1 MWKCE
6 SGDLQGGLDEV
17 LRSIVLT
24 IVSQRCLKTMS
35 SVFLV
40 ALLLAI
46 WSGSVVVGLN
56 NARLRPAA
64 ARCLRPTA
72 PVVSTVLFARDPKR
86 QDGKESDQDGSTVTT
101 VSASASTSASTLPG
115 GEEGMVSIPYGGLA
129 GYKQGSLFTDPVPL
143 FDPLKDTSDLPGEV
157 GSPEN
162 TAAMMRRIEE
172 RVAQLKQTPEWAEIQ
187 QSEFGKNPLE
197 KIPFWQGLWMHAK
210 AAQRDDNP
218 DELPLVIFNSAFI
231 IAFLAVYLSIINS
244 GLKSALDWYIRTDF
258 DFDLIFPFL
267 HLHSN

>member
-1 MWKCE
+1 
-6 SGDLQGGLDEV
+6 
-17 LRSIVLT
+17 
-24 IVSQRCLKTMS
+24 MS
-35 SVFLV
+35 SLFLM
-40 ALLLAI
+40 ALLLAT

-64 ARCLRPTA
+64 AALCLRPTA
-72 PVVSTVLFARDPKR
+72 AAASTALFARVSKR
-86 QDGKESDQDGSTVTT
+86 QNEKESEDDGAATT
-101 VSASASTSASTLPG
+101 TTTTASASTSASTQSG
-115 GEEGMVSIPYGGLA
+115 EEEGMVSIPYGGLA

-187 QSEFGKNPLE
+187 QTEFGKNPLE
-197 KIPFWQGLWMHAK
+197 KIPFWEGLWIHAK

-231 IAFLAVYLSIINS
+231 IAFLAIYLSIVNS
-244 GLKSALDWYIRTDF
+244 GLEHALDWYLRTDF
-258 DFDLIFPFL
+258 DFDLSFPFL
-267 HLHSN
+267 HLHTN